1 MFLQHNPLGI
11 LAGAVAIALTSGIA
25 ARVQASPVTM
35 YVATNGAYSRTR
47 LEATNP
53 GTPVSTIT
61 RAAQL
66 SQPGDIIE
74 VAPGE
79 YTGSVIIAYASN
91 LVIRGKPGAAK
102 PVLKTTAGEDYALV
116 KITGSN
122 NITFSGFEVNG
133 IGAGPN
139 CAGILIVPRTD
150 TKTGVITT
158 CHDINVNYCK
168 VHDAGGGGIGSN
180 PDDPT
185 RTVGSDY
192 IHITGNEIYNCLSTG
207 KYRGSA
213 ISLLLNQDTTH
224 AAGYHSVIQTN
235 IIHDNVNRNQD
246 RDANGNI
253 DLFKHTDG
261 NGIIIDTGG
270 FAGPKTLIQN
280 NLVYRNGGRGIHVFN
295 SSNVT
300 VLNNTVY
307 GNNLDPYIVG
317 GGELTAATA
326 NNVLF
331 SNNVVQGNGRAPA
344 FRVGRVYG
352 TNNGAIQIKNTTYT
366 GAGSL
371 PTDDADDRTQT
382 LNALDWN
389 TTLYSET
396 SWGSLFVNLSLGD
409 FHLRVLATRPG
420 LTALQSQTAL
430 NRGSSAHGE
439 VASNDIA
446 GVLRQPTAGSPPG
459 GYVDRGVYEQ

>member
-1 MFLQHNPLGI
+1 MFLQRNPLGV
-11 LAGAVAIALTSGIA
+11 LTGAVAIALSLAIA
-25 ARVQASPVTM
+25 APAQAAPVTM
-35 YVATNGAYSRTR
+35 YVAPNGSYSRTR
-47 LEATNP
+47 LEASNP
-53 GTPVSTIT
+53 ATPFSTIT

-66 SQPGDIIE
+66 SQPGDTIE

-79 YTGSVIIAYASN
+79 YTGSVIIAYAGN
-91 LVIRGKPGAAK
+91 LVIHGKPGAAR

-122 NITFSGFEVNG
+122 NITFSGFEVDG
-133 IGAGPN
+133 TGAGPD

-150 TKTGVITT
+150 TNTGVITA
-158 CHDINVNYCK
+158 CHDISVSYCK
-168 VHDAGGGGIGSN
+168 VHDAGGGGIGAN

-185 RTVGSDY
+185 RTVGCDY
-192 IHITGNEIYNCLSTG
+192 IQITGNEIYNCLSTG

-213 ISLLLNQDTTH
+213 VSLLLDQDTTH
-224 AAGYHSVIQTN
+224 AAGFHSVIQTN

-246 RDANGNI
+246 RDASGNI
-253 DLFKHTDG
+253 DPFKHTDG
-261 NGIIIDTGG
+261 NGIIIDTNG
-270 FAGPKTLIQN
+270 FQGPKTLIQN

-307 GNNLDPYIVG
+307 GNNLDPYIAG

-331 SNNVVQGNGRAPA
+331 SNNVVQGNGLAPA
-344 FRVGRVYG
+344 FRVGRVNG
-352 TNNGAIQIKNTTYT
+352 TNNGVIQIKNTTYT
-366 GAGSL
+366 GAASL

-389 TTLYSET
+389 TTIYSDP
-396 SWGSLFVNLSLGD
+396 SWGSLFVNLSADD
-409 FHLRVLATRPG
+409 FHLRTLATRPG
-420 LTALQSQTAL
+420 LSSLQSQTAL
-430 NRGSSAHGE
+430 NRGSGAHGE
-439 VASNDIA
+439 VSSNDIT
-446 GVLRQPTAGSPPG
+446 GVVRQPAVGNPPG

>member
-1 MFLQHNPLGI
+1 MFLQKYLLGVVGGAAV
-11 LAGAVAIALTSGIA
+11 LALAFGFA
-25 ARVQASPVTM
+25 APVQASPVTM
-35 YVATNGAYSRTR
+35 YVATNGSYSRTR

-53 GTPVSTIT
+53 GTPFSTIT
-61 RAAQL
+61 RAVQL
-66 SQPGDIIE
+66 SQPGDTIE

-91 LVIRGKPGAAK
+91 LMIHGKPGAAK
-102 PVLKTTAGEDYALV
+102 PVLQTTAGEDYTLV

-133 IGAGPN
+133 VGAGPN
-139 CAGILIVPRTD
+139 CSGIEIVPRTD
-150 TKTGVITT
+150 TKTGVITA
-158 CHDINVNYCK
+158 CHDINVSYCK
-168 VHDAGGGGIGSN
+168 VHDMGGGGIGAN

-185 RTVGSDY
+185 RTVGNDY

-213 ISLLLNQDTTH
+213 ISLLLDQDTTK
-224 AAGYHSVIQTN
+224 AAGFHSVIQNN

-246 RDANGNI
+246 RDASGNI
-253 DLFKHTDG
+253 DLYKHTDG

-270 FAGPKTLIQN
+270 FQGPKTLIQN

-331 SNNVVQGNGRAPA
+331 SNNVVQGNGLAPA

-352 TNNGAIQIKNTTYT
+352 TNNGVIQIKNTTYT
-366 GAGSL
+366 GAGSI
-371 PTDDADDRTQT
+371 PNDKPDDATETRK
-382 LNALDWN
+382 ALDWS
-389 TTLYSET
+389 TILYSET
-396 SWGSLFVNLSLGD
+396 SWGDLFVNPAAGD
-409 FHLRVLATRPG
+409 FHLRTLATRPG
-420 LTALQSQTAL
+420 LSSLQSQTAL
-430 NRGSSAHGE
+430 NRGSSAHGDLS
-439 VASNDIA
+439 SNDIT
-446 GVLRQPTAGSPPG
+446 GVVRQSAVGSPPG

>member
-1 MFLQHNPLGI
+1 MFLHKSLRGV
-11 LAGAVAIALTSGIA
+11 LAGAISIAFALGIA
-25 ARVQASPVTM
+25 APVQASPVTM
-35 YVATNGAYSRTR
+35 YVATNGSYSRTR

-66 SQPGDIIE
+66 SQPGDTIE

-79 YTGSVIIAYASN
+79 YTGSVIIAYVGN
-91 LVIRGKPGAAK
+91 LVIRGKAGAAK
-102 PVLKTTAGEDYALV
+102 PILKTTADDDYALV
-116 KITGSN
+116 RITGSN
-122 NITFSGFEVNG
+122 NITFSGFEVDG
-133 IGAGPN
+133 TGAGPN

-168 VHDAGGGGIGSN
+168 VHDTGGGGIGAN

-185 RTVGSDY
+185 RTVGCDY

-213 ISLLLNQDTTH
+213 ISLLLEQDTTGT
-224 AAGYHSVIQTN
+224 AGYHSVIQTN

-246 RDANGNI
+246 RDASGNI
-253 DLFKHTDG
+253 DSFKHTDG

-270 FAGPKTLIQN
+270 FQGPKTLIQN
-280 NLVYRNGGRGIHVFN
+280 NIVYRNGGRGIHVFN

-307 GNNLDPYIVG
+307 GNNLDPHLAG

-326 NNVLF
+326 DNVLF
-331 SNNVVQGNGRAPA
+331 SNNVVQGNGLAPA
-344 FRVGRVYG
+344 FRVGRVNG
-352 TNNGAIQIKNTTYT
+352 TANGTIQIKNTTYT
-366 GAGSL
+366 GASSL
-371 PTDDADDRTQT
+371 PNDDPDDRTQT

-389 TTLYSET
+389 TILYSDP
-396 SWGSLFVNLSLGD
+396 SWGSLFVNPASGD
-409 FHLRVLATRPG
+409 FHLRTLATRPG
-420 LTALQSQTAL
+420 LSSLQSQTAL
-430 NRGSSAHGE
+430 NRGSSASGDF
-439 VASNDIA
+439 ASNDIT
-446 GVLRQPTAGSPPG
+446 GVIRKPAVGNPPG
-459 GYVDRGVYEQ
+459 GYIDRGVYEQ